1 MLQVSDTSK
10 CSFQKLI
17 CKTDMSLNC
26 QNIRSLILNVVFC
39 PRIFNFSLI
48 SFIEA
53 LSYKLALLNC
63 LLQTTNNYKLIV

>member
-1 MLQVSDTSK
+1 
-10 CSFQKLI
+10 
-17 CKTDMSLNC
+17 
-26 QNIRSLILNVVFC
+26 LNVVFC